1 LIITGVAETGINEG
15 YEQTEANL
23 RQHLADA
30 MKIQKEV
37 ADNIRFERVLIYLF
51 TYLLIYLFTYLLIYL
66 FTYLLIYL
74 FTYFKDRELVRKQW
88 KNLSGTQFN
97 VFEQFPPEV
106 VAKRKKLV
114 PKMKEARRQGKKSWI
129 VFDTF
134 YVDGKAVKPE

>member
-1 LIITGVAETGINEG
+1 METGINEG

-23 RQHLADA
+23 SQHLVDA

-37 ADNIRFERVLIYLF
+37 ADNIQFESVHRSPREPLPRKTRSIVAK
-51 TYLLIYLFTYLLIYL
+51 
-66 FTYLLIYL
+66 